1 VLSCFEAVY
10 ADIGDEQSI
19 EQSLSTFSSHLGN
32 ILSFLKETDYHTL
45 ILLDELGAGT
55 DPAEGSALARALLEA
70 FRERRCTAFV
80 ATHYPELKLYA
91 HNVPGV
97 RNASMQFDTE
107 TLSPTFRLTIG
118 LPGRSN
124 AFAIARRLGMP
135 EAVVHSAEEMISGE
149 SLRADEML
157 DDLHRLRVQEAQA
170 RDEARRAQTEA
181 ATHSHALQ
189 ERLANL
195 EQERRE
201 VLRQAES
208 EARQELTA
216 LRKEIRDLRRRLQ
229 LGVPTSGS
237 QEVLEEAEDALTAFE
252 EQAAELTPKPSLDRE
267 QPVVK
272 TESKEL
278 RVGDSVRVR
287 SWDMKGTVVSLEGEQ
302 AEVQAGALR
311 TRVPLSDLEYRVEPQ
326 ESETP
331 EPSVVTQTSSNAP
344 SIELDLRGMTAEEA
358 QQRLDRYL
366 DDAAMSTLPW
376 VRIIHG
382 KGTGVLRKTVRHFLH
397 GHPLVTSYK
406 SAAPRDGGDGVTIA
420 QLVNV

>member
-1 VLSCFEAVY
+1 
-10 ADIGDEQSI
+10 
-19 EQSLSTFSSHLGN
+19 
-32 ILSFLKETDYHTL
+32 
-45 ILLDELGAGT
+45 
-55 DPAEGSALARALLEA
+55 
-70 FRERRCTAFV
+70 
-80 ATHYPELKLYA
+80 
-91 HNVPGV
+91 
-97 RNASMQFDTE
+97 
-107 TLSPTFRLTIG
+107 
-118 LPGRSN
+118 
-124 AFAIARRLGMP
+124 
-135 EAVVHSAEEMISGE
+135 
-149 SLRADEML
+149 
-157 DDLHRLRVQEAQA
+157 
-170 RDEARRAQTEA
+170 
-181 ATHSHALQ
+181 
-189 ERLANL
+189 
-195 EQERRE
+195 
-201 VLRQAES
+201 
-208 EARQELTA
+208 
-216 LRKEIRDLRRRLQ
+216 
-229 LGVPTSGS
+229 
-237 QEVLEEAEDALTAFE
+237 
-252 EQAAELTPKPSLDRE
+252 LDRE